1 MKKSF
6 FRRLSLALVMLML
19 LGSFA
24 GCGSNNPSTTETPS
38 ESTSASTT
46 AAVSESASTTTE
58 PVSSEPEPPKLGY
71 LEDTSPIT
79 FDVYFN
85 ASWFTEQ
92 WLTDIPTRSTTFITN
107 KTGVSLNLMAPTG
120 VESERMTTMIASGEV
135 PDFIISDFYD
145 PNTTKLYQAGLL
157 EPLNKLADEYDQA
170 FYSVVKPSQIG
181 WFTRDDGNIYDYP
194 NFANAYE
201 TAVADTDK
209 SFYAGDVV
217 LAARKDIYEAIG
229 SPDMTTPDGFLN
241 ALKAA
246 KEQFPEVDG
255 QPLIPLGM
263 LFGSGGSRLTDGY
276 IPQLLGLPIE
286 KDGKM
291 YDNLSDPEYITWL
304 KTLRKANEMGLIAKE
319 NFIDQRAQHDEKL
332 NGARYF
338 MTTQGRSDIGGING
352 ALYLANKE
360 NGKYY
365 IPVDAIRNSKQED
378 PKIIGKILLDG
389 WMNIHITTANKDK
402 ARAIRFLNYIMG
414 PEGQHDAFFGEK
426 DVTYT
431 VENNINTIKPEVLTD
446 PDMAKKYYVNGS
458 NWTFNNYEY
467 LNPIRKMLPKP
478 EKVVRDDFIDYGTKY
493 FFAAPQLSGITVDPS
508 SDEGI
513 AEQNIGTLWG
523 ETLPKLILAKTD
535 TEFDVLLGEFMTKRD
550 SMGYSMLMD
559 ARNMQY
565 QKNKDRLGMK

>member
-1 MKKSF
+1 MKKSVI
-6 FRRLSLALVMLML
+6 RTLSLCLVALML

-24 GCGSNNPSTTETPS
+24 GCGSSTTPTTTTTPS
-38 ESTSASTT
+38 PSAS
-46 AAVSESASTTTE
+46 VSASASASATAE
-58 PVSSEPEPPKLGY
+58 PSSSEPEPPKLGY

-92 WLTDIPTRSTTFITN
+92 WLTDIATRSSAYITK

-135 PDFIISDFYD
+135 PDIIISDFYD

-157 EPLNKLADEYDQA
+157 EPLNKLADQYDEF
-170 FYSVVKPSQIG
+170 FYTVVKPSQIG

-201 TAVADTDK
+201 TVMADSDK
-209 SFYAGDVV
+209 SFYAGDIVV
-217 LAARKDIYEAIG
+217 AARKDIYEGIG

-246 KEQFPEVDG
+246 KEKFPEVDG
-255 QPLIPLGM
+255 QPMIPIGM
-263 LFGSGGSRLTDGY
+263 LFGANGSRFIDAY
-276 IPQLLGLPIE
+276 IPQLLGLPVE

-291 YDNLSDPEYITWL
+291 YDNLSDPGYITWI

-338 MTTQGRSDIGGING
+338 MTTQGRSDIDGVNG
-352 ALYLANKE
+352 ALFTANKD

-389 WMNIHITTANKDK
+389 WMDIHITTACKDK
-402 ARAIRFLNYIMG
+402 ARAIRFLNYMMG
-414 PEGQHDAFFGEK
+414 PEGQHDAYFGEK

-431 VENNINTIKPEVLTD
+431 VENGIDTIKPEVLAD
-446 PDMAKKYYVNGS
+446 PDMVKKYYVSGT
-458 NWTFNNYEY
+458 NWTFYNYEY
-467 LNPIRKMLPKP
+467 LNPILKMLPKA
-478 EKVVRDDFIDYGTKY
+478 EKTQKDAFIDYGTKY

-523 ETLPKLILAKTD
+523 ETIPKLILAKSD
-535 TEFDVLLGEFMTKRD
+535 AEFDVLLSDFLAKRD
-550 SMGYSMLMD
+550 SMGYAMLMD
-559 ARNMQY
+559 ARNAQY
-565 QKNKDRLGMK
+565 QINKDRLGMN